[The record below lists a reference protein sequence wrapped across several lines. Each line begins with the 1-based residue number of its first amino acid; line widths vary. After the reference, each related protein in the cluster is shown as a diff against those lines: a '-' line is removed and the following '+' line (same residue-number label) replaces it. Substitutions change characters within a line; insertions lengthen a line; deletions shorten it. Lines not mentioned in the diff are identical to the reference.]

1 MFIHL
6 LKGRTL
12 YEGESKHMEDKI
24 NLLID
29 YRKRVINLI
38 SNIMITVTLGSSL
51 FRLICIPLELFSSV
65 PVWIC
70 IGYAIVGILEVS
82 YIGFKVKNFNES
94 YTEKSYMG
102 IKYILIFSNVL
113 NLLLCFICFPAYSTW
128 GLTIFF
134 VAALAFLQEKKLTII
149 SLVCNFTITAIYL
162 AFNFIKFITSPN
174 IVEELIMLGL
184 VFLVDIVYIIL
195 NLYLITDTLAGT
207 GNTIANDSASK
218 LEVTL
223 NNVKQIIPKLNK
235 MSGDLVQ
242 ITNSNSVHIASI
254 VEASGEM
261 LNAATNICTI
271 VNESHEKIDHV
282 SENATKI
289 AKSIEGV
296 CEQYNHVASNIMN
309 SAMVLEGI
317 KKSGKGVITSTSEV
331 LNVTSKLEVSVSD
344 INNIATAIKAISD
357 ETRILALNA
366 LIEASRAGEAGKGF
380 SVVASRVQEMAQS
393 TADTVKG
400 IDQIII
406 NIHNAMDIVKDR
418 VGVSIN
424 EVTRQNE
431 SISNIVEHIEKAIT
445 KIKETSSELL
455 KVMERSNQHKQ
466 YSTELVE
473 KNNTILDGAQNQADQ
488 AKKVANYAKQNK
500 EDIHRLLEC
509 VNEMEEAIKVLVST
523 ANNK

>member
-1 MFIHL
+1 
-6 LKGRTL
+6 
-12 YEGESKHMEDKI
+12 
-24 NLLID
+24 
-29 YRKRVINLI
+29 
-38 SNIMITVTLGSSL
+38 
-51 FRLICIPLELFSSV
+51 
-65 PVWIC
+65 
-70 IGYAIVGILEVS
+70 
-82 YIGFKVKNFNES
+82 
-94 YTEKSYMG
+94 
-102 IKYILIFSNVL
+102 
-113 NLLLCFICFPAYSTW
+113 
-128 GLTIFF
+128 
-134 VAALAFLQEKKLTII
+134 
-149 SLVCNFTITAIYL
+149 
-162 AFNFIKFITSPN
+162 
-174 IVEELIMLGL
+174 
-184 VFLVDIVYIIL
+184 
-195 NLYLITDTLAGT
+195 
-207 GNTIANDSASK
+207 
-218 LEVTL
+218 
-223 NNVKQIIPKLNK
+223 
-235 MSGDLVQ
+235 
-242 ITNSNSVHIASI
+242 
-254 VEASGEM
+254 
-261 LNAATNICTI
+261 
-271 VNESHEKIDHV
+271 
-282 SENATKI
+282 
-289 AKSIEGV
+289 
-296 CEQYNHVASNIMN
+296 MN

-509 VNEMEEAIKVLVST
+509 VNEMEEAIKVGVST

>member
-1 MFIHL
+1 M
-6 LKGRTL
+6 
-12 YEGESKHMEDKI
+12 
-24 NLLID
+24 
-29 YRKRVINLI
+29 
-38 SNIMITVTLGSSL
+38 
-51 FRLICIPLELFSSV
+51 
-65 PVWIC
+65 
-70 IGYAIVGILEVS
+70 
-82 YIGFKVKNFNES
+82 
-94 YTEKSYMG
+94 
-102 IKYILIFSNVL
+102 
-113 NLLLCFICFPAYSTW
+113 
-128 GLTIFF
+128 
-134 VAALAFLQEKKLTII
+134 
-149 SLVCNFTITAIYL
+149 
-162 AFNFIKFITSPN
+162 
-174 IVEELIMLGL
+174 
-184 VFLVDIVYIIL
+184 
-195 NLYLITDTLAGT
+195 
-207 GNTIANDSASK
+207 
-218 LEVTL
+218 
-223 NNVKQIIPKLNK
+223 
-235 MSGDLVQ
+235 
-242 ITNSNSVHIASI
+242 
-254 VEASGEM
+254 
-261 LNAATNICTI
+261 
-271 VNESHEKIDHV
+271 
-282 SENATKI
+282 
-289 AKSIEGV
+289 
-296 CEQYNHVASNIMN
+296 ASNIMN